1 MALCR
6 ERFSKPGKITAGI
19 LFAFSAA
26 VWGQQR
32 SPQLASPPP
41 LCRLGASVLVWA
53 LSCTTW
59 DPTCSSQPQVL
70 GENCPHAGPCLAKR
84 NSVCWTSSYSI
95 FCFLLIVQCMASSQA
110 LLWIQNWCFPYR
122 LFDRL
127 TESSG
132 WAVHKHIYCQASSLS
147 KWKLRNRD
155 IRIAS
160 SCPSEQLCEDPQ
172 GPGFL
177 GHFTCSKHKSCWC
190 PLWLCT
196 TSISAAQ
203 IPGSYLGKNQCEE

>member
-1 MALCR
+1 
-6 ERFSKPGKITAGI
+6 
-19 LFAFSAA
+19 
-26 VWGQQR
+26 
-32 SPQLASPPP
+32 
-41 LCRLGASVLVWA
+41 
-53 LSCTTW
+53 
-59 DPTCSSQPQVL
+59 
-70 GENCPHAGPCLAKR
+70 
-84 NSVCWTSSYSI
+84 
-95 FCFLLIVQCMASSQA
+95 MASSQA

-147 KWKLRNRD
+147 NWKLRNRD

-196 TSISAAQ
+196 SSISAAQ
-203 IPGSYLGKNQCEE
+203 IPGSYLGKISVRNRQFGVSHNKLAWKGLAGWTVGSWQQPRVKQVLQCGIHCSICLPSNFCYKWAKVLQKPLPSLHSTQLITSKRAGTHRSETKADVCSLGEVP